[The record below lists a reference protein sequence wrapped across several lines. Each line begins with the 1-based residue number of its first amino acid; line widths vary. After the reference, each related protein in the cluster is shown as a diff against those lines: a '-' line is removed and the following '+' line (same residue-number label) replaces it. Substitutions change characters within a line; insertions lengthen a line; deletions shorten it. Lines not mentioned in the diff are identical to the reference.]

1 MFRHFLTRLYNT
13 KKNKKEILSVLYNMP
28 SHNSKYYTKSLKTNT
43 VKSHNIPML
52 FKKKNK

>member
-43 VKSHNIPML
+43 VKSHNIPM
-52 FKKKNK
+52 